1 MAYEKLLKEITN
13 IALEKGIK
21 FGSIQVIDSVHTV
34 ADESVEKDG
43 KRQKGSKPPRDD
55 KCLLGV
61 SLQDPVGKA
70 TTVVTDGERAEAKG
84 EALLLCL

>member
-34 ADESVEKDG
+34 ADVNVEKDER
-43 KRQKGSKPPRDD
+43 RQKGSKPPRDD
-55 KCLLGV
+55 KCSLGGV
-61 SLQDPVGKA
+61 L
-70 TTVVTDGERAEAKG
+70 T
-84 EALLLCL
+84 

>member
-1 MAYEKLLKEITN
+1 MRSFVAYEKLLKEITN

-34 ADESVEKDG
+34 ADVNVEKDE

-55 KCLLGV
+55 KCSLGGV
-61 SLQDPVGKA
+61 LTGSRGK
-70 TTVVTDGERAEAKG
+70 GHNG
-84 EALLLCL
+84 GNG